1 MKTQTRAKTSSLPT
15 SICNKATL
23 FGAVALILCL
33 TCAGSWAVLKGHAA
47 VAHQVAGSPDKL
59 AATPPT
65 PARRSASDAEIERWA
80 GQVQQKPK
88 DDKAWVSLGD
98 AYMQKARETADL
110 SYYGRAEQSY
120 RQSLAVNPKRVD
132 AMIGLAW
139 VNGGRH
145 EFEKSQEWAHK
156 AIALDARN
164 NEAYGLLGDADV
176 EMGNYD
182 AAFQDYQQ
190 MLDIRPDL
198 ASYSRGAHLLHLNGD
213 IRKGAWL
220 MDKAIKAGG
229 PYAENTAWCRAQLGL
244 IAFSNG
250 AYWGA
255 DQVLTEGLKQTPNNY
270 HLLAAMGR
278 VKAAEKQYDA
288 AIDSYTKAI
297 AIAPQIDAVVAL
309 GDLYTV
315 TGKPKEAAKQYAL
328 VETIDKLNKANGVRG
343 DMQIALFYANHD
355 RNLPEALRMAEEEYQ
370 TRKNIYAAD
379 TLAWCYYKNGRYADA
394 KRMIDLAL
402 SHKTPEALFQFHKGM
417 ICAKMGDEQAARQI
431 LYEALSLNA
440 NFHPIYAAQAVA
452 KINELGAHRISAQQA
467 AFRR

>member
-1 MKTQTRAKTSSLPT
+1 MPTKKRAQRPSNPSSLCT
-15 SICNKATL
+15 KTTI
-23 FGAVALILCL
+23 FGAAGLLLCL
-33 TCAGSWAVLKGHAA
+33 AGAGSWAVWKSHTPATRPDVSAA
-47 VAHQVAGSPDKL
+47 AIP
-59 AATPPT
+59 AATAAL
-65 PARRSASDAEIERWA
+65 PARRSASDAQIEHWA
-80 GQVQQKPK
+80 AQIKEKPK
-88 DDKAWVSLGD
+88 DDAAWTSLGD
-98 AYMQKARETADL
+98 ADMQKARETADL
-110 SYYGRAEQSY
+110 SYYGRAEQAY
-120 RQSLAVNPKRVD
+120 RQALVVNPKRVE

-145 EFEKSQEWAHK
+145 EFERSQEWAHK
-156 AIALDARN
+156 ALALDPQN
-164 NEAYGLLGDADV
+164 NEAYGLIGDADV

-182 AAFQDYQQ
+182 AAFQDYQK

-198 ASYSRGAHLLHLNGD
+198 ASYSRGAHLLHLSGD
-213 IRKGAWL
+213 IRKAAWL

-229 PYAENTAWCRAQLGL
+229 PYAENTAWCRAQLAL

-250 AYWGA
+250 GYWGA
-255 DQVLTEGLKQTPNNY
+255 DQVLTDALKHNPNNY

-288 AIDSYTKAI
+288 AIDSYRKAI

-315 TGKPKEAAKQYAL
+315 TGKTVEAAQQYAL

-370 TRKNIYAAD
+370 TRKNVYAAD
-379 TLAWCYYKNGRYADA
+379 ALAWCYYKNGRYTDA
-394 KRMIDLAL
+394 KRMIDAAL
-402 SHKTPEALFQFHKGM
+402 SRKTPEAMFLFHKGM
-417 ICAKMGDEQAARQI
+417 IDARLGDEQAARQT
-431 LYEALSLNA
+431 LYEALSLST

-452 KINELGAHRISAQQA
+452 KVNELGAHRVSAKQA
-467 AFRR
+467 VLR